1 MTVFCSLVIN
11 IGTVKKKS
19 TKHKERKKHMT
30 QIDKESVTHKEAAR
44 RLEVSVSCITILVS
58 AHNKSSLGIIVRVRK
73 QGFDRPIFCLDW
85 LPQ

>member
-1 MTVFCSLVIN
+1 M
-11 IGTVKKKS
+11 GTVKKKS

-44 RLEVSVSCITILVS
+44 CLEVSVSSISRLVS
-58 AHNKSSLGIIVRVRK
+58 THNKSSPGI
-73 QGFDRPIFCLDW
+73 FNLYW